1 MLGWTVLTKR
11 SLQLALLRLAFILE
25 NGSESL
31 LWTTKSR
38 TNLRKRRKNNKK
50 KKENNAQLLSWIPG
64 FRKEIAAI
72 APAQVPV
79 GRNEDDKVACNE
91 QAVAPDARAGY
102 FPRVKA
108 RRVDRW
114 LDAVV
119 AWSGSWIVFSTILSA
134 TMPQTVRQ
142 MNRASKHMRCE
153 TRSSDLRAMLAA
165 IASSPL
171 MMPRS
176 WHTPL
181 V

>member
-1 MLGWTVLTKR
+1 MLGWTVLT
-11 SLQLALLRLAFILE
+11 
-25 NGSESL
+25 